1 MTLEEAIS
9 LANAGDVEAMRN
21 LGFYY
26 FKDETGKIRDMY
38 ESLKYFEMGAE
49 KGDIGCIKLS
59 IILLLMSAR
68 AIRHVAGASG
78 IDSVLRDL
86 DKAWHWN
93 QCISSDVTDYEK
105 NRISI
110 LGEKGIAIY
119 FKGTDSD
126 DVNLIRQSVDMLKGV
141 MNDSIDP
148 EVRLYLAFGI
158 NDLHHYKAYVSTS
171 EYTLQFNLLTY
182 CINEC
187 PNLERTNIACAYLAG
202 LYTFGLGTSVN
213 YDMAVYYYQMAT
225 QKGFDCSDMLSH
237 FKKNIFG
244 KWQLK

>member
-1 MTLEEAIS
+1 MTLEEAIE
-9 LANAGDVEAMRN
+9 LANSGNVEAMRQ

-26 FKDETGKIRDMY
+26 FKDETGKIRDMK
-38 ESLKYFEMGAE
+38 ESLKYFEMGADR
-49 KGDIGCIKLS
+49 GDIGCTKLS

-68 AIRHVAGASG
+68 ALRHVVGASG

-86 DKAWHWN
+86 DKAWQWN
-93 QCISSDVTDYEK
+93 QRISSDASDYEK

-119 FKGTDSD
+119 YRGTDSD
-126 DVNLIRQSVDMLKGV
+126 DVNLIRQSVDILKEI
-141 MNDSIDP
+141 MNDSTDS
-148 EVRLYLAFGI
+148 EVKLYLAFGI
-158 NDLHHYKAYVSTS
+158 NDLHHYKAYVSNA

-182 CINEC
+182 CINKC
-187 PNLERTNIACAYLAG
+187 PNLERINIACAYLAG
-202 LYTFGLGTSVN
+202 LYTFGLGTAVN
-213 YDMAVYYYQMAT
+213 YDMAVYYYQRAT
-225 QKGFDCSDMLSH
+225 QNGFDCSDMLSH